1 MGLFRWCSLSSRS
14 NMGRGPK
21 KHMKR
26 LAAPSHWML
35 DKLTGVWAPRPTAG
49 PHKLR
54 ECLPLVLLM
63 RNRLRYALTRREV
76 TLILMQRLL
85 KVDGKVRTDA
95 NFPAG
100 FMDVITIEKT
110 DEKFRL
116 LFDTKG
122 RFTVHRLKDAA
133 ETKFKLCKITKLYVG
148 QKGIPFAVTH
158 DGRTLR
164 YPNPD
169 VKLNDTVKLDL
180 TTGKATEIVHSEVGA
195 LAMITGGKNKGRV
208 GTIEHK
214 ERHPGSFDIV
224 HIKDAAGRPFA
235 TRATNV
241 FVIGHHGKPLVSLPS
256 NNGVKLSII
265 EDRERKLS
273 KNASSA

>member
-85 KVDGKVRTDA
+85 KVDGKGRTDA

-110 DEKFRL
+110 DEKFHL

-122 RFTVHRLKDAA
+122 GFTVHRLKDAA

-148 QKGIPFAVTH
+148 QRGIPFAVTH

-169 VKLNDTVKLDL
+169 VKLNDTVKPPHHRQGHRDCPL
-180 TTGKATEIVHSEVGA
+180 
-195 LAMITGGKNKGRV
+195 GG
-208 GTIEHK
+208 
-214 ERHPGSFDIV
+214 
-224 HIKDAAGRPFA
+224 GRP
-235 TRATNV
+235 RHDHRRQEQ
-241 FVIGHHGKPLVSLPS
+241 G
-256 NNGVKLSII
+256 
-265 EDRERKLS
+265 
-273 KNASSA
+273 

>member
-21 KHMKR
+21 KHMK
-26 LAAPSHWML
+26 
-35 DKLTGVWAPRPTAG
+35 
-49 PHKLR
+49 
-54 ECLPLVLLM
+54 
-63 RNRLRYALTRREV
+63 
-76 TLILMQRLL
+76 RLL

-158 DGRTLR
+158 D
-164 YPNPD
+164 
-169 VKLNDTVKLDL
+169 
-180 TTGKATEIVHSEVGA
+180 
-195 LAMITGGKNKGRV
+195 
-208 GTIEHK
+208 
-214 ERHPGSFDIV
+214 
-224 HIKDAAGRPFA
+224 
-235 TRATNV
+235 
-241 FVIGHHGKPLVSLPS
+241 
-256 NNGVKLSII
+256 
-265 EDRERKLS
+265 
-273 KNASSA
+273 

>member
-54 ECLPLVLLM
+54 GCLPLVLLM

-95 NFPAG
+95 
-100 FMDVITIEKT
+100 
-110 DEKFRL
+110 
-116 LFDTKG
+116 
-122 RFTVHRLKDAA
+122 
-133 ETKFKLCKITKLYVG
+133 KFKLCKITKLYVG

>member
-180 TTGKATEIVHSEVGA
+180 TS
-195 LAMITGGKNKGRV
+195 GKNKGRV

-214 ERHPGSFDIV
+214 ERHLGSFDIV